1 MKENKILKQEKGDY
15 YSRIQSLNKKNTSGD
30 FFSMK
35 SPINS
40 KDLNFFSSG
49 KFYEIAQSRI
59 NFTDI
64 VQDKELKE
72 KINDIIDEY
81 RFQKKIKSFGLK
93 CDNKIIFYGPSG
105 CGKTLTALALASAL
119 KKKIYVINLATV
131 VSSSLGKTSSNIF
144 DIVEDAKMNDAI
156 IFFDEFDA
164 LSKMRKDDNDHGEMK
179 RITSSLLQIMDFLD
193 DETIFIA
200 ATNYIDLI
208 DTAILRRF
216 SKRVSFILPDDKY
229 LRIYVYKLLKA
240 TDFKA
245 DKGTIILIANELH
258 GLSYAEARDKF
269 YYMLKKYI
277 VKNLKQGKDAINKIN
292 KDFIGVK

>member
-1 MKENKILKQEKGDY
+1 MKEKQNIKQEKKDY
-15 YSRIQSLNKKNTSGD
+15 YSRIQSLNKKNISKD

-35 SPINS
+35 HSVNS
-40 KDLNFFSSG
+40 SEFDLFSSG
-49 KFYEIAQSRI
+49 KFYEIAQSKI
-59 NFTDI
+59 SFVDI

-105 CGKTLTALALASAL
+105 CGKTLTALALANVL
-119 KKKIYVINLATV
+119 KKKIYVVNLATI

-144 DIVEDAKMNDAI
+144 DIVEDAKLNDAI

-193 DETIFIA
+193 DEIIFIA

-216 SKRVSFILPDDKY
+216 SKRVNFTLPDDRY
-229 LRIYVYKLLKA
+229 LKMYVYKLLKA
-240 TDFKA
+240 TDFSA
-245 DKGTIILIANELH
+245 DKDTVTLIANELQ

-277 VKNLKQGKDAINKIN
+277 VKNLKQGKDTVNKIN
-292 KDFIGVK
+292 KDFIRIK